1 MHMREFISL
10 SADIVPLII
19 LLGTNIDMK
28 SKTKL
33 RLGLATLVASLAILI
48 LVALSAIGFGPNLGL
63 PFGYY
68 GQFNRVLARVE
79 ANPELEIIRT
89 TLHRDLA
96 LEDFYIT
103 VRTQDEREVRLR
115 FEEAHTRQLSDLLQE
130 LEKVGMREDA

>member
-1 MHMREFISL
+1 
-10 SADIVPLII
+10 
-19 LLGTNIDMK
+19 MK
-28 SKTKL
+28 RKTKL
-33 RLGLATLVASLAILI
+33 WLGLATLVASLAILI
-48 LVALSAIGFGPNLGL
+48 LLALSAIGFGPNLGL

-68 GQFNRVLARVE
+68 GQFNRVLAHVE

-89 TLHRDLA
+89 TLHRDMA

-103 VRTQDEREVRLR
+103 VRTQDKREVRLR